1 LFGRLFQQ
9 VIGWFGL
16 GKTSAPPTPKSA
28 ALSTSKN
35 AAATTTTGDAAR
47 EANFDGVLNEAGF
60 DPSQSGL
67 VPVAT
72 GGDST
77 KNPRARKG
85 AEKIWKPAPAEFS
98 DDARK
103 KILTCDEAAVHA
115 LSSTITSE
123 LLASIDKIP
132 PFPVIANK
140 LIEALEAADVRT
152 DIIER
157 LVTQDAVIA
166 AKILTTANSP
176 FYNSPTTI
184 ETLPHAIRVIGL
196 TEVSRVAVAAA
207 TAAVFDVEERM
218 AHESVSQQQQI
229 VWTHSVATARGSA
242 WLALQLSQDVQRAYV
257 AGLIHDI
264 GKSVALRGL
273 GLAILN
279 GRIREMPAAPVVYA
293 AVEEVHVDVG
303 SMVADAWELAEHLNA
318 VVAGHHALDGAD
330 SLVRIVALVSS
341 VDELRTNPAHRTG
354 LMGQVQALA
363 QELGVSQTH
372 LIELELELKK
382 AASAAGKL

>member
-1 LFGRLFQQ
+1 LVGRLLQQ
-9 VIGWFGL
+9 VLGWFGL
-16 GKTSAPPTPKSA
+16 GKAPAAPAKANTSSA
-28 ALSTSKN
+28 STNGKTSQSN
-35 AAATTTTGDAAR
+35 
-47 EANFDGVLNEAGF
+47 EANFDGVLNESGF
-60 DPSQSGL
+60 DPSGSGP
-67 VPVAT
+67 VPVAA
-72 GGDST
+72 GGDSG
-77 KNPRARKG
+77 KNPRAKKA
-85 AEKIWKPAPAEFS
+85 AEKLWRPAQAEFT
-98 DDARK
+98 DADRK
-103 KILTCDEAAVHA
+103 KILACDEGAVQA

-152 DIIER
+152 DVIER

-166 AKILTTANSP
+166 AKILSTANSP

-264 GKSVALRGL
+264 GKAVALRGL

-279 GRIREMPAAPVVYA
+279 GRIRETPPAPLVFA
-293 AVEEVHVDVG
+293 AIEEAHVDVG
-303 SMVADAWELAEHLNA
+303 TMVADAWELADHLSS
-318 VVAGHHALDGAD
+318 VIEGHHVLDGAD
-330 SLVRIVALVSS
+330 PLVRIVALVSF
-341 VDELRTNPAHRTG
+341 VDELRTNPAHRSG
-354 LMGQVQALA
+354 LMGQVQTLA
-363 QELGVSQTH
+363 NGLGVSQAQ
-372 LIELELELKK
+372 LIELELEVKK
-382 AASAAGKL
+382 AATAAGKL

>member
-1 LFGRLFQQ
+1 MLGRLFQR
-9 VIGWFGL
+9 VLGVFGL
-16 GKTSAPPTPKSA
+16 GTSPPRSPTSTTKPPPPAKPGSA
-28 ALSTSKN
+28 S
-35 AAATTTTGDAAR
+35 D

-60 DPSQSGL
+60 DPSQSGP

-72 GGDST
+72 GGDSG
-77 KNPRARKG
+77 KNPRAKKG
-85 AEKIWKPAPAEFS
+85 PEKIWKPAQAEFS
-98 DDARK
+98 DADRK

-152 DIIER
+152 DVIER

-166 AKILTTANSP
+166 AKILSTANSP

-218 AHESVSQQQQI
+218 AHESVSQQQQV

-264 GKSVALRGL
+264 GKAVALRGL

-279 GRIREMPAAPVVYA
+279 GRIREMPPAPVVYA
-293 AVEEVHVDVG
+293 AIEEAHIDVG
-303 SMVADAWELAEHLNA
+303 SMVADAWELAEHLVA
-318 VVAGHHALDGAD
+318 VIGGHHVVDGSD
-330 SLVRIVALVSS
+330 PLVRIVALVSS

-354 LMGQVQALA
+354 LMGQAQALA
-363 QELGVSQTH
+363 QELGVSQTQ
-372 LIELELELKK
+372 LMELDLELKK
-382 AASAAGKL
+382 AATAAGKL

>member
-1 LFGRLFQQ
+1 M
-9 VIGWFGL
+9 
-16 GKTSAPPTPKSA
+16 
-28 ALSTSKN
+28 
-35 AAATTTTGDAAR
+35 
-47 EANFDGVLNEAGF
+47 
-60 DPSQSGL
+60 
-67 VPVAT
+67 
-72 GGDST
+72 
-77 KNPRARKG
+77 
-85 AEKIWKPAPAEFS
+85 
-98 DDARK
+98 
-103 KILTCDEAAVHA
+103 
-115 LSSTITSE
+115 
-123 LLASIDKIP
+123 
-132 PFPVIANK
+132 IANK

-341 VDELRTNPAHRTG
+341 VDELRTNPAHKSG
-354 LMGQVQALA
+354 LMGQVQSLA
-363 QELGVSQTH
+363 NELGVSQTQ

-382 AASAAGKL
+382 AATAAGKL